1 MKENQKMNVGKRITN
16 LRTAKGLSTT
26 ALAHK
31 AGLAQSHLRDIELSN
46 KNPTVETLSYICDA
60 LEISLAEFFSEETEN
75 SIKEDEALRTFY
87 RLNSSQRKAL
97 LLFLKTLQNE

>member
-1 MKENQKMNVGKRITN
+1 MNVGKRITN
-16 LRTAKGLSTT
+16 LRAAKGLSTT